1 VTILAGSGGGLA
13 ELYSFRVDDAS
24 PVAPRS
30 IHLRVSRDRTF
41 VNTSFRVL
49 NAFDFLYD
57 ADGGYAAF
65 RRR

>member
-1 VTILAGSGGGLA
+1 
-13 ELYSFRVDDAS
+13 VDDAS

-57 ADGGYAAF
+57 ADGGYAGF